1 MTTNSGVQRHRLL
14 NFLATVVVISS
25 GLITLIGLLSEEGS
39 TSADTA
45 QFLIQ
50 LVTVIAAVAVLVGL
64 VNLAAVH
71 LGRFVRAEHGWP
83 YSLLVLATALA
94 VGVLRILDRAEIWS
108 GDLEGEQISVRVF
121 ESVQVSLES
130 ALAALLVFFLVYA
143 AYRLMRDR
151 VTVWNLLFSLTV
163 IVVLVG
169 WIPFEDMDVLRDV
182 RDWVVRVPASAGTR
196 GLLIGVG
203 LGTLTVG
210 VRVLIGQDR
219 SFRD

>member
-83 YSLLVLATALA
+83 YSLLVLATALT

-151 VTVWNLLFSLTV
+151 VTAWNLLFSLTV